1 MKYIDLHVHSNA
13 SDGTLTPT
21 EVVELAVTNHISV
34 IALTDHDTLA
44 GILEAQSAAL
54 SATQKGHIIQV
65 IPGAELSV
73 SYGKKDIHILG
84 LFVDPNNE
92 LLLQSLATARQKRD
106 ERNEKMAAN
115 LAAAGFDI
123 SIDKI
128 RAVEGDAVLTRAHF
142 AKYLVEHGYVKNNQ
156 DAFNRYLS
164 SDSSYYVP
172 REYLDP
178 GEAIHLIQSAGGLA
192 ILAHPLL
199 YKYSLAEV
207 EQLVSVLTNQG
218 LDGIEAIYSAN
229 IGFDEGHMRHLANKY
244 GLVISGGSDFHGA
257 NKTGLDLG
265 IGRGNLKI
273 PYLVLEKLEERI
285 KMKDTLSI

>member
-1 MKYIDLHVHSNA
+1 MYIDLHVHSNA

-21 EVVELAVTNHISV
+21 EIVELAVANQISA
-34 IALTDHDTLA
+34 IALTDHDTLV
-44 GILEAQSAAL
+44 GIPEAHSAAL
-54 SATQKGHIIQV
+54 AATQKGHKIQV

-84 LFVDPNNE
+84 LFVDPNNK
-92 LLLQSLATARQKRD
+92 LLLQSLATARRKRD

-115 LAAAGFDI
+115 LEAVGLDI
-123 SIDKI
+123 SMDKI
-128 RAVEGDAVLTRAHF
+128 RAIEGDAILTRAHF
-142 AKYLVEHGYVKNNQ
+142 AKYLVEHGYVKTNQ

-172 REYLDP
+172 REYLAP
-178 GEAIHLIQSAGGLA
+178 EEAIYLIQSAGGLA

-207 EQLVSVLTNQG
+207 EQLVSDFTNQG
-218 LDGIEAIYSAN
+218 LDGIEAIYSSN

-257 NKTGLDLG
+257 NKPGLDLG

-273 PYLVLEKLEERI
+273 PYSVLEKLEERI
-285 KMKDTLSI
+285 TKKSSHKK

>member
-1 MKYIDLHVHSNA
+1 MYIDLHVHSNA

-21 EVVELAVTNHISV
+21 EVVELAVANHISV
-34 IALTDHDTLA
+34 IALTDHDTLV
-44 GILEAQSAAL
+44 GIPEAQAAAL
-54 SATQKGHIIQV
+54 FAIQKGHKVQV

-84 LFVDPNNE
+84 LFVDPINK
-92 LLLQSLATARQKRD
+92 LLLQSLATARLKRD

-115 LAAAGFDI
+115 LAAAGLDI

-128 RAVEGDAVLTRAHF
+128 RAIEGDAVLTRAHF
-142 AKYLVEHGYVKNNQ
+142 AKYLVEHGYVKTNQ
-156 DAFNRYLS
+156 DAFNKYLS
-164 SDSSYYVP
+164 INCSYYVP

-178 GEAIHLIQSAGGLA
+178 GEAINLIQSAGGLA

-207 EQLVSVLTNQG
+207 EQLVSDLTNQG
-218 LDGIEAIYSAN
+218 LDGIEAIYSSN
-229 IGFDEGHMRHLANKY
+229 VGFDEGHMRHLANKY

-257 NKTGLDLG
+257 NKQGLDLG

-273 PYLVLEKLEERI
+273 PYSVLEKLEERI
-285 KMKDTLSI
+285 KNKCSLKN